1 MRRGENP
8 GTAANT
14 TSLGQFQTADKP
26 PRVRPTTGSSTSKGA
41 LTRTEPPASSASSKS
56 WKRASFT
63 GLQDQPTLTQ
73 IDFVTPISQDPGSND
88 DDLDY
93 IDDQSR
99 SRPRKSH
106 EVIEIDDDSDQDA
119 DFQPPSRHLQPHR
132 ARGVKFEQSAKDAA
146 SKQKRRSSQG
156 GGEKKQKRRKSGE
169 GSNSSKKDKDK
180 AKGHK
185 TLTQMDYVRRYLKI
199 EPDDDVKLEYTYIT
213 PKKNDDRNA
222 QKLHTQANEDRLPQI
237 DHTQQALSER
247 KRRQLKDDPGAP
259 VTAEAAK
266 DQERTTGGPTTPQKR
281 LKFEIPSS
289 QSPESPGLAIIT
301 STQFHSATRSP
312 RRHVPANFA
321 GRCIKEE
328 SPTLN
333 RIKEEPVPDSEP
345 MLPFPDDSLT
355 QSVVPNSP
363 LSHRHPTNKPSLNA
377 LAGQAES
384 PNKPATFEENTETL
398 DDREGLANTQR
409 TVIYETDAE
418 TDFGDLEDDLP
429 NAPGSQSPEPIDHEL
444 TTGDLDCES
453 SKEDSQ
459 DQDLPPMNP
468 SELDVET
475 EPPLSELPLPELNP
489 ASEASIY
496 YQRMPATQFPLGTI
510 PTLSSQKLAELFPE
524 DSNDQLLK
532 TMSPPPS
539 SPRTESH
546 PMQKPDLPTI
556 SRTHIQNAEKT
567 PMEIIP
573 ESSPITRQGNS
584 TKAKGLIPPEPLARR
599 DVVQVESSQPADR
612 LHKQHNEGSSG
623 PRGILSGSQILTSS
637 VMESVPLPTFLMDS
651 QDSVG
656 EPYSLPES

>member
-8 GTAANT
+8 GTTANT
-14 TSLGQFQTADKP
+14 TSQGQFRTPDKP
-26 PRVRPTTGSSTSKGA
+26 PTVHPTTGSNASKGA
-41 LTRTEPPASSASSKS
+41 SARTEPPASSASTSRS
-56 WKRASFT
+56 WKRSSFA

-93 IDDQSR
+93 IDDRSR
-99 SRPRKSH
+99 SRPGKSH
-106 EVIEIDDDSDQDA
+106 EVIEIDDDSDHDA
-119 DFQPPSRHLQPHR
+119 DYEPSSRLQPHR
-132 ARGVKFEQSAKDAA
+132 ARGVKFEQGAKDAA

-169 GSNSSKKDKDK
+169 GSNSGKKDKDK

-213 PKKNDDRNA
+213 PKKSDDRNI
-222 QKLHTQANEDRLPQI
+222 QKVHPQNAEDKLPQN
-237 DHTQQALSER
+237 DHTQQSLSER
-247 KRRQLKDDPGAP
+247 KRRKLMDDPGAA
-259 VTAEAAK
+259 VTTEAAK
-266 DQERTTGGPTTPQKR
+266 DQERITEDPVTPQKR

-289 QSPESPGLAIIT
+289 QSPGSPGLSIIT

-312 RRHVPANFA
+312 RRHVSANFA
-321 GRCIKEE
+321 GRCIKKE
-328 SPTLN
+328 SPTFN
-333 RIKEEPVPDSEP
+333 RIKEEPIPDSEP
-345 MLPFPDDSLT
+345 ILLFPDDSLT

-363 LSHRHPTNKPSLNA
+363 LSHRHAANNPSTNAS
-377 LAGQAES
+377 AGQAES
-384 PNKPATFEENTETL
+384 PNKPAPSEENKETL
-398 DDREGLANTQR
+398 ADKEGPVNTQR

-418 TDFGDLEDDLP
+418 TDYEEELP
-429 NAPGSQSPEPIDHEL
+429 DVPGSQSPEPVDHDP

-475 EPPLSELPLPELNP
+475 EPPLSELPLSELNP

-532 TMSPPPS
+532 TMSPLPS

-546 PMQKPDLPTI
+546 PMQKPDVPIRSQTQA
-556 SRTHIQNAEKT
+556 QNAERT
-567 PMEIIP
+567 HAEIVP

-599 DVVQVESSQPADR
+599 GVVQVESSQPADR
-612 LHKQHNEGSSG
+612 LHKQNKEESSG

-637 VMESVPLPTFLMDS
+637 VMESVPLPAFLMDS